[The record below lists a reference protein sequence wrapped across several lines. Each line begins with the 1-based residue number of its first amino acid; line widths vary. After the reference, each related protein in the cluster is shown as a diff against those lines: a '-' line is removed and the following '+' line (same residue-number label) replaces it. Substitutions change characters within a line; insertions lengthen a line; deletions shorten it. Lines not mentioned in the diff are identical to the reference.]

1 VTKAHYGNALRP
13 LQFHPFPPAAGKIFL
28 FNHSNHYLRIEK
40 IMLTAHPADH
50 AWIEVASNY
59 ALEIVST
66 NALNGTIPHTVL
78 LAALLDTDAVL
89 PVFDVSLPYPLDHHE
104 QAQGSHPASALST
117 QLQIR
122 LIQHGPTAIEQV
134 RVELLCVPVPQVA
147 EL

>member
-1 VTKAHYGNALRP
+1 METHYAPFNCTLSLRQP
-13 LQFHPFPPAAGKIFL
+13 VKSFL
-28 FNHSNHYLRIEK
+28 FSRSTHYLRVEK
-40 IMLTAHPADH
+40 IMLTAHLAGH
-50 AWIEVASNY
+50 EWIEVAGNY

-89 PVFDVSLPYPLDHHE
+89 PVFEVNLPYPLDHYE
-104 QAQGSHPASALST
+104 LAQGGQPASDLST

-134 RVELLCVPVPQVA
+134 RIELLCVPVPRA
-147 EL
+147 GEL